1 MNLIS
6 WVKQNQLATL
16 LLIIFTFFILKT
28 LFGNF
33 YGYDLKYS
41 SSNFEMP
48 MATSMDEESYSRN
61 NFKVS
66 SSTQGIA
73 APAPEIS
80 QRMVI
85 QSSQMSL
92 LVSDVKKTLEAI
104 SSYAQSIGGY
114 MVESTLDRPEESAS
128 GRIAVRVPQKK
139 LNEALAYFNAQ
150 AVKVVSQ
157 TLEGADVT
165 DEYVDNQ
172 ARLAIL
178 DQNKARFEEIMAKAV
193 TVQEILQVQNEIFNL
208 QSQID
213 QIKGQQEYLQKSA
226 QMVKIT
232 IYLAE
237 DELSLPYVPDNAW
250 RPDVIFKQAVRNL
263 ISLLRGLGSIVIWI
277 GVFSVL
283 WLPVVVGVLFYKKY
297 YTNKKLAKNPS

>member
-6 WVKQNQLATL
+6 WVKQNQLATI
-16 LLIIFTFFILKT
+16 LLIIFVFFILKT

-33 YGYDLKYS
+33 YGYNLKYS
-41 SSNFEMP
+41 ENYVMP
-48 MATSMDEESYSRN
+48 MAAFMDEESYSRD
-61 NFKVS
+61 FKVS
-66 SSTQGIA
+66 SSTQGTA

-85 QSSQMSL
+85 QSSQLSL

-104 SSYAQSIGGY
+104 SSYTQSIGGY

-128 GRIAVRVPQKK
+128 GRITVRVPQEK
-139 LNEALAYFNAQ
+139 LNEALAHFNAQ

-157 TLEGADVT
+157 TLEGTDVT

-178 DQNKARFEEIMAKAV
+178 DQNKTRFEEIMAKAV

-213 QIKGQQEYLQKSA
+213 QIKGQQEYLQKNT
-226 QMVKIT
+226 QMVRIT

-283 WLPVVVGVLFYKKY
+283 WIPVVVGVIFYKKY
-297 YTNKKLAKNPS
+297 YTKKKLAKNPS